1 MKKIVKNFNNL
12 VKNTIFKVKNKTIN
26 KLKISNFNKF
36 LITFIS
42 ILFLY
47 IFYLQIPLLYDK
59 DWVKD
64 KIQTQLLSEFKID
77 LNSIDDISYRIL
89 PAPHFLIINSKIISG
104 SSKSKKTIAKIENL
118 KIFLDQVN
126 FFNKEKINITEII
139 INDANF
145 SLLRNDLK
153 ILNNSSNHKFSD
165 KKIKINESSVFL
177 KNDLDEI
184 ITIIEI
190 NKANFFFNNKKI
202 QNQFELKGNVFAIPF
217 IFKLKT
223 KNDLIIEKEFL
234 FKTKTLNLDIFN
246 NHIIEKDKSTTG
258 TNSISFLNSIIDTKY
273 KLIDKNFVFT
283 SKNSKINNFKINYDG
298 ELSINPFDLDLH
310 ISLDNYKISKL
321 FNFNSILVEFLKTGL
336 LFNENISLSILI
348 SANAN
353 KQDKFFDNAKIYFNV
368 LNGNIN
374 IDRTSFVN
382 DDIGSLKLKN
392 SSFFIQNNKL
402 ILNTTL
408 FFNVKDSDRLFSF
421 LNTNKRLRK
430 NIKSIIVNIDYDY
443 QNDEIKFNNVKID
456 NKETSDKF
464 MNIIDGFND
473 INLNN
478 LIRSRRLLNELIGA
492 YEG

>member
-12 VKNTIFKVKNKTIN
+12 VKNTILKVQNKTIN
-26 KLKISNFNKF
+26 KLRISNFNKF
-36 LITFIS
+36 FITFIS

-47 IFYLQIPLLYDK
+47 TCYLLIPLLYDK
-59 DWVKD
+59 NWIKD
-64 KIQTQLLSEFKID
+64 KIQTKLLSEFKID

-89 PAPHFLIINSKIISG
+89 PAPHFLITNSKIISG

-165 KKIKINESSVFL
+165 KKIKINKSSVFL

-246 NHIIEKDKSTTG
+246 NHIIKKDKSTTG

-273 KLIDKNFVFT
+273 KLIDKNFVLT
-283 SKNSKINNFKINYDG
+283 SKNSKINNSKINYNG

-321 FNFNSILVEFLKTGL
+321 FNFNSILVEFLNSGL
-336 LFNENISLSILI
+336 LFNENISLNTSLTVY
-348 SANAN
+348 AKRN
-353 KQDKFFDNAKIYFNV
+353 DDFFDNLDA
-368 LNGNIN
+368 
-374 IDRTSFVN
+374 
-382 DDIGSLKLKN
+382 
-392 SSFFIQNNKL
+392 L
-402 ILNTTL
+402 ILKTD
-408 FFNVKDSDRLFSF
+408 FF
-421 LNTNKRLRK
+421 
-430 NIKSIIVNIDYDY
+430 YD
-443 QNDEIKFNNVKID
+443 
-456 NKETSDKF
+456 
-464 MNIIDGFND
+464 
-473 INLNN
+473 
-478 LIRSRRLLNELIGA
+478 
-492 YEG
+492 